1 MRCTEGR
8 MAHRQLLQ
16 SGLEILFISVQILS
30 TLRHLIQIPDALLEP
45 DIGRDGRAVGATPL

>member
-1 MRCTEGR
+1 

-45 DIGRDGRAVGATPL
+45 DIGRDGRTVGATPL

>member
-1 MRCTEGR
+1 